1 MYQLQTL
8 SVSCEFPVT
17 FLPGTFFYI
26 YLNGSAGTQPSPP
39 SVLEFYAV
47 LAAASYCPDIR
58 NRNSAQSQ
66 PGCRCPGGEGALPL
80 SRTLSF
86 SALRGL
92 LSPSWVVRF
101 MKKLPVSRVA
111 LPSAIS
117 LLITL
122 TLCSLVCK
130 SKTCSNKHDSVNI
143 CKAFRRASHTYEEL
157 LLLIWFLLLPL
168 SQISSWS
175 PAEPLILLLL
185 CWWLWKSTW
194 SRNGVENIWFP
205 LHFVAAKEVP
215 CESLDAQKF
224 FFCFFSLVVC
234 ALGVIFCMCLLSC
247 PSTIYHWLNGKD
259 SACQCRRYRVNPWV
273 RKMPWSKK
281 WHPTPVF

>member
-1 MYQLQTL
+1 MAQLERSHRRLAFSSFMQYWQL
-8 SVSCEFPVT
+8 
-17 FLPGTFFYI
+17 LP
-26 YLNGSAGTQPSPP
+26 
-39 SVLEFYAV
+39 
-47 LAAASYCPDIR
+47 YCPDIR

-66 PGCRCPGGEGALPL
+66 PGCRCPGGGGALPL
-80 SRTLSF
+80 SKTLSF
-86 SALRGL
+86 PAPRGL

-101 MKKLPVSRVA
+101 MKKLPVPRVA

-130 SKTCSNKHDSVNI
+130 ACSNKHDSVNI
-143 CKAFRRASHTYEEL
+143 CKVFRRASHTYEEL
-157 LLLIWFLLLPL
+157 LLLIWLLLLPP

-185 CWWLWKSTW
+185 CWRLWKSTW

-215 CESLDAQKF
+215 CESFDAQKF
-224 FFCFFSLVVC
+224 FSVFFS
-234 ALGVIFCMCLLSC
+234 GCLCFGCYIL
-247 PSTIYHWLNGKD
+247 H
-259 SACQCRRYRVNPWV
+259 
-273 RKMPWSKK
+273 
-281 WHPTPVF
+281 VFA

>member
-101 MKKLPVSRVA
+101 MKKLPVSRV
-111 LPSAIS
+111 
-117 LLITL
+117 
-122 TLCSLVCK
+122 VCHQPFH
-130 SKTCSNKHDSVNI
+130 C
-143 CKAFRRASHTYEEL
+143 L
-157 LLLIWFLLLPL
+157 LL
-168 SQISSWS
+168 
-175 PAEPLILLLL
+175 
-185 CWWLWKSTW
+185 WL
-194 SRNGVENIWFP
+194 
-205 LHFVAAKEVP
+205 
-215 CESLDAQKF
+215 
-224 FFCFFSLVVC
+224 C
-234 ALGVIFCMCLLSC
+234 ALLSV
-247 PSTIYHWLNGKD
+247 
-259 SACQCRRYRVNPWV
+259 RVKPAPINTTV
-273 RKMPWSKK
+273 LTYVKRLEEHLTHMKSYYC
-281 WHPTPVF
+281 